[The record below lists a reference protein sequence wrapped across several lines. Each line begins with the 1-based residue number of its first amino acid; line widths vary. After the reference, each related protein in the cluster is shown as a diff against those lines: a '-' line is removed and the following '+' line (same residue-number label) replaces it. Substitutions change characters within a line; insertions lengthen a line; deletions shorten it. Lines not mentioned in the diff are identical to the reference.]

1 MRELRIPTRKTN
13 PIHNDV
19 PENTTFFWLD
29 QPSGEEKTTG
39 TLINKMDEV
48 AINAKTA
55 NWKAIVI
62 FLILHTNKSPILIF
76 LGVQNS
82 KKTHHILVDSTPN
95 LVILNYYH
103 FLLPLF
109 EIRTGGFESFFPSL
123 TKWNAQR
130 KYCIFI

>member
-1 MRELRIPTRKTN
+1 MKELRIPTRKTN

-19 PENTTFFWLD
+19 PENTTFFLLD

-62 FLILHTNKSPILIF
+62 FLILHTNKS
-76 LGVQNS
+76 
-82 KKTHHILVDSTPN
+82 T
-95 LVILNYYH
+95 
-103 FLLPLF
+103 LPFDFRSQKL
-109 EIRTGGFESFFPSL
+109 
-123 TKWNAQR
+123 
-130 KYCIFI
+130 